1 MIGEC
6 VLLAI
11 CLCLLLH
18 LQGRLLS
25 MMAPAVTLDIGDT
38 LGSTTAYLGAGVYE
52 ELLFRLLLVPLLAWM
67 LGWFCAGPGAAMA
80 GAVLLSSLLFAAAH
94 YLGPYGEHFRSAT
107 FLFRTA
113 AGMFFAVLFAYRG
126 FGIAAGTHAGYDLLV
141 GLGQLGIG
149 GGEPVAT
156 FKASG

>member
-11 CLCLLLH
+11 CLRLLLQ

-25 MMAPAVTLDIGDT
+25 MMAPVVTLDIGKA
-38 LGSTTAYLGAGVYE
+38 LGSMTAYLGAGVYE
-52 ELLFRLLLVPLLAWM
+52 ELLFRLLLLPLLAWV
-67 LGWFCAGPGAAMA
+67 LRRFRIAPAASMA

-94 YLGPYGEHFRSAT
+94 YIGPYGDDFNNFASFSRT
-107 FLFRTA
+107 FFFRTL
-113 AGMFFAVLFAYRG
+113 AGMFFAVLFVYRG

-141 GLGQLGIG
+141 GLAELGIG
-149 GGEPVAT
+149 GV
-156 FKASG
+156 